1 MPSLTGKFKL
11 TKSENFDEYMK
22 ALGVN
27 LMLRK
32 MASTATP
39 VTEITQEGDDWN
51 IKTTTTFKTTEIKF
65 KLGEAFDEVTADG
78 RNCKSTITKDGDNT
92 LVHEQECNGQK
103 LKILREFSDT
113 EMKMVLEAPGN
124 VTSTR
129 FYQKQ

>member
-1 MPSLTGKFKL
+1 MASVTGKFKL

-27 LMLRK
+27 MVLRK

-39 VTEITQEGDDWN
+39 VTEITQDGEEWN

-65 KLGEAFDEVTADG
+65 KLGEEFDEVTADG

-92 LVHEQECNGQK
+92 LVHMQNCNGQN
-103 LKILREFSDT
+103 LKILREFTDDQ
-113 EMKMVLEAPGN
+113 MKMVLEAPGN
-124 VTSTR
+124 VISTR
-129 FYQKQ
+129 FR